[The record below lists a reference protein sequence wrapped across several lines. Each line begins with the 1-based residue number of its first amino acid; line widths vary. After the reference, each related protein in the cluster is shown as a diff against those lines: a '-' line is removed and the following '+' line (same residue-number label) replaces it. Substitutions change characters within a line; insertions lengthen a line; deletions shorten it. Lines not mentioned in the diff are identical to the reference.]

1 MNDDDSIHIAAVLLG
16 GGACLVGMEMPEGG
30 EKEGVKQLELWTD

>member
-1 MNDDDSIHIAAVLLG
+1 MNDDDTRHKRRYYWG
-16 GGACLVGMEMPEGG
+16 DACLVGIEMPEGG

>member
-16 GGACLVGMEMPEGG
+16 GRLFGWDGDAGG
-30 EKEGVKQLELWTD
+30 RQKEGVKQLELWTD

>member
-1 MNDDDSIHIAAVLLG
+1 MNDDDSIHIAAVLL